1 MSEAPLPSKNEIKSD
16 IPFKYKALE
25 IYNFSIKDNKYILKI
40 SYNDEQLYFHVL
52 EESSFLYNEFNLCQ
66 NYEQLKLVDK
76 FFCLFDNIEE
86 IFNSLK
92 RIISDKNLKLLKE
105 NKMVKLQI
113 YNSLTNKNFNICL
126 PEKEKDINNAINIL
140 TKKVTDLENELK
152 IVKSENKDLKNKM
165 LRYEDIIKNMEKILM
180 KN

>member
-1 MSEAPLPSKNEIKSD
+1 
-16 IPFKYKALE
+16 
-25 IYNFSIKDNKYILKI
+25 
-40 SYNDEQLYFHVL
+40 
-52 EESSFLYNEFNLCQ
+52 
-66 NYEQLKLVDK
+66 
-76 FFCLFDNIEE
+76 
-86 IFNSLK
+86 
-92 RIISDKNLKLLKE
+92 
-105 NKMVKLQI
+105 MVKLQI

-126 PEKEKDINNAINIL
+126 PEKEKDINNTINIL